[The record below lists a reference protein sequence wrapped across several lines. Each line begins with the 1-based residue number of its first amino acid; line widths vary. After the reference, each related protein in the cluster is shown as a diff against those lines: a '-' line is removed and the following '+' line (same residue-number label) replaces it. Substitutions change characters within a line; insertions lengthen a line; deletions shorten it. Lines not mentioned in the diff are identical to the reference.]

1 MISVITVSDALE
13 VPSWNMKEREKP
25 RMELGQEDM
34 VAVFHYRRMTT
45 AGMPL
50 MSSLSTEWPRLPL

>member
-1 MISVITVSDALE
+1 
-13 VPSWNMKEREKP
+13 MKEREKP